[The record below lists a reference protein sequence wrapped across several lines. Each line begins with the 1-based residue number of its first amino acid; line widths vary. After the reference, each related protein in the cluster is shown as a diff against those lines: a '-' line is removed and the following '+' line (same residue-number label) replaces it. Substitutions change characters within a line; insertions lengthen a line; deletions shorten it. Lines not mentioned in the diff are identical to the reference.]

1 MTKKQFMEELRSSLE
16 GMVSPM
22 VMQQNLNY
30 YENYINE
37 QIRSGRTEADVL
49 NELGNPRLI
58 ARSIIDAN
66 GKDDGYVQSDIYE
79 DEQEKQEEKTQRGW
93 SIFLADSSIKIG
105 CLLSVI
111 ILLLILYVILR
122 LFRIAVGFFGPAII
136 FLIVVMLFIRMMER

>member
-30 YENYINE
+30 YENYINK
-37 QIRSGRTEADVL
+37 QIKNRRTEADVL

-111 ILLLILYVILR
+111 ILNLYHLNI
-122 LFRIAVGFFGPAII
+122 
-136 FLIVVMLFIRMMER
+136 